1 MIGCKSYLEYNKVM
15 KVTAFLFTA
24 ILLLTIPL
32 SVFAVAF
39 SNPFA
44 SPFGGRITLVV
55 PCTCS
60 IPPTM
65 LKITVGPPMG
75 GSFLFIPKVSTLY
88 KFYKLLPPSWTLG
101 LSAGR
106 RECLVG
112 LPPACTSAGF
122 GGTII
127 RMVGTSLF

>member
-1 MIGCKSYLEYNKVM
+1 MIPT
-15 KVTAFLFTA
+15 VTTAALFPN
-24 ILLLTIPL
+24 PL
-32 SVFAVAF
+32 G
-39 SNPFA
+39 
-44 SPFGGRITLVV
+44 SPFGGRITLIL

-65 LKITVGPPMG
+65 LKITVGPPKG
-75 GSFLFIPKVSTLY
+75 GSFLYIPSISTLY
-88 KFYKLLPPSWTLG
+88 QRYKLLPPSWVLG
-101 LSAGR
+101 TSVGR

-112 LPPACTSAGF
+112 IPPACTSAGF